1 MAYSELPWKSFLGH
15 QAWSWTTLRRGN
27 VFLLRLQTFFF
38 IFVTF
43 FITFTNVLLLLSRF
57 FIFLWTFFLH
67 LWRLLP
73 TQSNA
78 FQWGRGATT
87 PKFVHSFGGSEP
99 PLNTQ
104 FFWPTLI
111 GGGRGQWLGGHHG
124 ECGAR
129 AYNGGLGAEPP
140 VGSRAE
146 PLVTGCRGQSPL
158 KLKAFW
164 SLDVQRS
171 RQI

>member
-27 VFLLRLQTFFF
+27 VFLLRLQTFFLF
-38 IFVTF
+38 LSRF

-57 FIFLWTFFLH
+57 FIFLWTFFYIYGVCCLH
-67 LWRLLP
+67 SLMHF
-73 TQSNA
+73 N
-78 FQWGRGATT
+78 GGGGATT